1 MIQILQI
8 IILIL
13 ELIAKGISEENA
25 IADVCKAN
33 NANVDIIRKI
43 LKNK

>member
-13 ELIAKGISEENA
+13 ELIAEGISKDKA
-25 IADVCKAN
+25 IEDVCKAN
-33 NANVDIIRKI
+33 NISATIVKRI
-43 LKNK
+43 LNNK

>member
-13 ELIAKGISEENA
+13 ELIAKGVSEENA
-25 IADVCKAN
+25 IVNVCKAN
-33 NANVDIIRKI
+33 NANADLIKKI
-43 LKNK
+43 LKK